1 MNRDYRQTLLSG
13 NPFSREHR
21 HALVESLG
29 DSSGGGL
36 SPSPTQTIL
45 PVLPVQFLAT
55 ITASTAILTNRVWK
69 YAWTQIAPDPNLS
82 AGSRTSTQTVSGS
95 ANAYFNFALNG
106 AELNNPAQSVSNGIV
121 AEARATFGVKT
132 GVVSA
137 TGSTVT
143 LLPLNEG
150 PNPVVLM
157 TVFPD
162 PIVVAIGG
170 SNYSCSHW
178 MSAANQVDVTCG

>member
-1 MNRDYRQTLLSG
+1 MNRDHRQTLLSG

-21 HALVESLG
+21 HALVEAFDDPSVV
-29 DSSGGGL
+29 SVNQ
-36 SPSPTQTIL
+36 SPTETLL

-69 YAWTQIAPDPNLS
+69 YAWTQLAPDPNLS
-82 AGSRTSTQTVSGS
+82 AGTRTSTQTVSGS

-106 AELNNPAQSVSNGIV
+106 AELNNPAQATTGGLVD
-121 AEARATFGVKT
+121 EARATFGVKT
-132 GVVSA
+132 GTITDPA
-137 TGSTVT
+137 STVT
-143 LLPLNEG
+143 LLPLDHG
-150 PNPVVLM
+150 PNPIVIM

-178 MSAANQVDVTCG
+178 MSAANQVDVACG